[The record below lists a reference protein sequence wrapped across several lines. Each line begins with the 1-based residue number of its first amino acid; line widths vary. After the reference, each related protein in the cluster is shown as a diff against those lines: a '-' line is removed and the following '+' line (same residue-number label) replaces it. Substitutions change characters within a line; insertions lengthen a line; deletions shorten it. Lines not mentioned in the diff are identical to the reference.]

1 MTTHFGHTSTIPL
14 RWRDLDAQQ
23 HVFHAVHVTLFD
35 QARGNMIAAAL
46 SDPDPVYVITRLDL
60 EYLHELTLDDSP
72 ASVTSTVVNAGTTSI
87 TTQEC
92 IFSRHGKEIAYATA
106 VLVWWDTGTASKR
119 ALTSTERTALLT
131 PTDYSSPGA
140 SRT

>member
-1 MTTHFGHTSTIPL
+1 MNTHFSHTSTIPL

-46 SDPDPVYVITRLDL
+46 SEPDPLYVIVRLDL

-72 ASVTSTVVNAGTTSI
+72 VAVTSTIVNAGSTSI

-92 IFSRHGKEIAYATA
+92 IISRHGREIAYATA
-106 VLVWWDTGTASKR
+106 VLVWWDTEAASKR
-119 ALTSTERTALLT
+119 RLTAGERTALLA
-131 PTDYSSPGA
+131 PTDDIP
-140 SRT
+140 RP

>member
-1 MTTHFGHTSTIPL
+1 M
-14 RWRDLDAQQ
+14 
-23 HVFHAVHVTLFD
+23 
-35 QARGNMIAAAL
+35 
-46 SDPDPVYVITRLDL
+46 YVITRLDL

-92 IFSRHGKEIAYATA
+92 IVSRHGKEIAYATA

>member
-1 MTTHFGHTSTIPL
+1 MTTHFSHTSTIPL
-14 RWRDLDAQQ
+14 RWSDLDAQQ

-46 SDPDPVYVITRLDL
+46 SDPDPVYVVTRLDL
-60 EYLHELTLDDSP
+60 EYLNELTLDDSP
-72 ASVTSTVVNAGTTSI
+72 VSVTSTVVNAGTTSI

-92 IFSRHGKEIAYATA
+92 IISPQGKEIAYATA

-131 PTDYSSPGA
+131 PTDHTRSGA